1 MFSFNVLLLVGT
13 LVCLFA
19 APSSNMIVREASKL
33 DTDGPVESNVTSA
46 RTLPK
51 LIPTFPSSKSRET
64 LTKRFG
70 TKILQQ
76 IESFR
81 STWFKLDAEKP
92 TFVPTVNQMVWFSA
106 LVNVPTTRGRRK
118 RSFSTRKEY
127 RQLTCQ
133 QRNRFHSAV
142 KALKTSLIDGVSQY
156 DIFVQF
162 HHPSMAPA
170 AHGGA
175 GKSYSKYSLSYKSH
189 CSCLSCIVFDN
200 IYSFIIMINE
210 DFSGLFSVS

>member
-1 MFSFNVLLLVGT
+1 MSSLNVLLLVGT

-19 APSSNMIVREASKL
+19 APSLNMIVRETSKL
-33 DTDGPVESNVTSA
+33 DTDGLVKANGTSV

-51 LIPTFPSSKSRET
+51 LLPTFPSSESRET
-64 LTKRFG
+64 LKKRFG
-70 TKILQQ
+70 TKILQE

-106 LVNVPTTRGRRK
+106 LVNVPTTRGRKK

-127 RQLTCQ
+127 RQLSCQ
-133 QRNRFHSAV
+133 QITRFHNAV
-142 KALKTSLIDGVSQY
+142 KALKNSLIDGVSQY

-175 GKSYSKYSLSYKSH
+175 GKFISKKFLIIKKP
-189 CSCLSCIVFDN
+189 LL
-200 IYSFIIMINE
+200 YSF
-210 DFSGLFSVS
+210 